1 MIIDSTNKF
10 SAEQAVTASAVS
22 TNVIDLG
29 VTGRNIGVGETVPLY
44 IRVTEDFATLTS
56 LQVIVQTD
64 DAENFSGAV
73 DVVQT
78 ADIPVASLVDGYV
91 FNLNALTLGIEG
103 RYLRLSYVVTGSS
116 ASAGKISAYITAGN
130 QAND

>member
-1 MIIDSTNKF
+1 MIFDSTNKF
-10 SAEQAVTASAVS
+10 SSDQAVTASAAS

-29 VTGRNIGVGETVPLY
+29 VTARNVGLGQMVPLY
-44 IRVTEDFATLTS
+44 IKVTEDFATLTS

-78 ADIPVASLVDGYV
+78 ASIAVADLVDGYE
-91 FNLNALTLGIEG
+91 FNLNVLTAGIEG
-103 RYLRLSYVVTGSS
+103 RYMRLSYVVTGSS
-116 ASAGKISAYITAGN
+116 ASAGMITAGITMGN
-130 QAND
+130 QANA